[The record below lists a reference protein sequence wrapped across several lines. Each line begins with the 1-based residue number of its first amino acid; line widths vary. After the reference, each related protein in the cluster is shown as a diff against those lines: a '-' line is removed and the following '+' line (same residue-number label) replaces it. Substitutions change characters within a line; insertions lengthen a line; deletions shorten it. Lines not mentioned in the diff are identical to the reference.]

1 MSISRLAVSFPFVRT
16 AGWTGRADPAAL
28 DRRRSRPKMAG
39 AVSYDAALALM
50 DHRHHALVAKLKV
63 AAAPSDRSGA
73 GISTGW
79 L

>member
-1 MSISRLAVSFPFVRT
+1 
-16 AGWTGRADPAAL
+16 
-28 DRRRSRPKMAG
+28 MAG